1 VTSAAEIVRFLASN
15 GYRIGLSEDGVSLH
29 VIPKLKTETLRQR
42 VLARKP
48 EIVSFLRELGA
59 PAATL
64 HIFVAAEDADEIAV
78 RELGVCIA
86 CGIPWSLHGEPPA
99 RTWERTSNPDAV
111 ALIEATAIVQAAAD
125 RSTEDAR

>member
-1 VTSAAEIVRFLASN
+1 MNAAEIIREIARRGHTVALE
-15 GYRIGLSEDGVSLH
+15 G
-29 VIPKLKTETLRQR
+29 ETLIVRPPMPRALRER
-42 VLARKP
+42 VVARKP
-48 EIVSFLRELGA
+48 EILAFFRELKS
-59 PAATL
+59 PAATT
-64 HIFVAAEDADEIAV
+64 HIFVALDVASEAAICE
-78 RELGVCIA
+78 RGVCIA